1 MISKNCCVTKKLV
14 TVRQNF
20 SIRHFFLLKFNFIK
34 CFFIICIE
42 IAHPR
47 HQNRHEDKC
56 HAIISNHRTIII
68 RRRKKTEKNSWKRA
82 MLPLPHYGDKS
93 SGFSLSR
100 TSEDMDGTLQLIFKI
115 FIIVFNINKGM
126 GNIFLSHA
134 LGLNFAMLKKVLHS
148 IKICP
153 IVTILFLGHHV
164 GVSVPPQEHGQYWE
178 FRSYLKRSLLHS
190 NLCTLEQT
198 RKCGF
203 CVCVNMLS
211 SSRRIFFLPYLLCTG
226 SIWQKIE
233 KRQHRLLMDDV
244 QTKARHDWR
253 DDDKFVRPRFGRIA
267 FLLLWLDKKSRK
279 QTL

>member
-1 MISKNCCVTKKLV
+1 
-14 TVRQNF
+14 
-20 SIRHFFLLKFNFIK
+20 
-34 CFFIICIE
+34 
-42 IAHPR
+42 
-47 HQNRHEDKC
+47 
-56 HAIISNHRTIII
+56 
-68 RRRKKTEKNSWKRA
+68 

-134 LGLNFAMLKKVLHS
+134 LGLNFAMLKKVLHT

-203 CVCVNMLS
+203 CICVNMLS
-211 SSRRIFFLPYLLCTG
+211 SSRRTFFLTLFSVHWFNLAKNWKATASSIDGWCTDKG
-226 SIWQKIE
+226 ETWL
-233 KRQHRLLMDDV
+233 KR
-244 QTKARHDWR
+244 W
-253 DDDKFVRPRFGRIA
+253 
-267 FLLLWLDKKSRK
+267 W
-279 QTL
+279 